1 MDVFEY
7 LLFCV
12 IGGDETVRGIEAG
25 EEEDIEEVVSER
37 GLGDFVDVVEED
49 RDVSYLP
56 DVMDLSMEE
65 AFERFGSECVFLA
78 GEELDAFVMGYGW
91 EEIKTDW
98 VDPEVG
104 ESVVGNELSDW
115 VYDYR
120 RRGVEGDGRW
130 FRLVARD
137 RKRVPEPGSRES
149 FEELLRR
156 SDECGWRTFLAA
168 GCLMIGFR
176 DLRSGWKGD
185 SGWIRNEDPRAGLV
199 LCDDGRWLACLE

>member
-1 MDVFEY
+1 MR
-7 LLFCV
+7 FCV
-12 IGGDETVRGIEAG
+12 AGAHEGVRRIEADEREG
-25 EEEDIEEVVSER
+25 IEEVESER
-37 GLGDFVDVVEED
+37 GLGDFVNVVEEG

-56 DVMDLSMEE
+56 DVMDLSMEDE
-65 AFERFGSECVFLA
+65 FERFGPGCVFLA
-78 GEELDAFVMGYGW
+78 GEELDAFVLVYDW

-120 RRGVEGDGRW
+120 RLGVEGDGRW

-137 RKRVPEPGSRES
+137 RKRVPETGSRES

-156 SDECGWRTFLAA
+156 SDECRWRTFLAA

-199 LCDDGRWLACLE
+199 LCDDGR